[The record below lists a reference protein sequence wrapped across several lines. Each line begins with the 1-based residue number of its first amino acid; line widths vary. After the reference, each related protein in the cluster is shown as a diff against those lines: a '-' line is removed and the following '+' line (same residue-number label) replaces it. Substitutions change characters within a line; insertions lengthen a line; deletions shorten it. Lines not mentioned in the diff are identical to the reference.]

1 MSISF
6 GYLKKIGYLFLFFTI
21 IALLGCRNVDSL
33 NDPKHL
39 WSKRFGG
46 SDVDQGSSVSVDSFG
61 NVYITGRFGSSP
73 IDFGGCHLSNAGDSD
88 IYLIKYAP

>member
-1 MSISF
+1 MSMSS
-6 GYLKKIGYLFLFFTI
+6 GYLKEIGYLFLFFTI

-46 SDVDQGSSVSVDSFG
+46 SDIDWGYFVSVDSSE
-61 NVYITGRFGSSP
+61 NVYETGYFSGSS
-73 IDFGGCHLSNAGDSD
+73 IDFGGCPLSSAGGID